1 MELIIKGRNGK
12 LADDV
17 KARIEKKVKSKIL
30 KYFDKVIK
38 IEVEITV
45 EKNPKINFNNIA
57 EITVFTGREIIRA
70 RDSAQDVYG
79 AIDKATHKL
88 ERQIKKYRN
97 KIIQRGRKPVETK
110 LEVEEDID
118 AVIRKQIVKVK
129 SFIIKPSTPE
139 DAVLQM
145 DLLGHDFFV
154 FINSESG
161 KTSVVYKRKDKK
173 YGLIE
178 PDV

>member
-45 EKNPKINFNNIA
+45 EKNPKINLNNIA

-70 RDSAQDVYG
+70 KDSAHDVYG

-97 KIIQRGRKPVETK
+97 KIIQRGRKPVEAK

-118 AVIRKQIVKVK
+118 EIIKKQIVKIK
-129 SFIIKPSTPE
+129 SFTIKPSTPE

-161 KTSVVYKRKDKK
+161 KTSVVYRRKDKK
-173 YGLIE
+173 Y
-178 PDV
+178 